1 MGICKKLTLGFV
13 AITCSSAV
21 MAQASIKLNAYNI
34 DEVIRA
40 MTLEEKAAL
49 LVGNGSQA
57 GTNSGGTMLGKTMN
71 LVPGAAGT
79 TSAIPR
85 LGIPATVVADGPAG
99 VRISPTREG
108 TGKTFYATGFPVGTA
123 LASTWNLPLVEQV
136 GRAIGNEVKEYGCDV
151 ILGPGMNIM
160 RNPLCGRN
168 FEYFSEDPIVTGKMA
183 TAYVNGIESQGVGT
197 SVKHFAVNSQET
209 ARSVVDER
217 VSQRALREIYLKG
230 FEMVVKESQPW
241 TVMSAYNKINGTY
254 AQSNRQLLTDIL
266 RNEWGYK
273 GIVMTDWTPLR
284 NTGAQISAGND
295 LMMPGYAT
303 QVQDIIDRVRGGK
316 LKEKEVDICVK
327 RVLEYIVRTPR
338 FSAYPYNDAP
348 DLAAH
353 AKITRQSATEG
364 IVLLKNKNKSLPLK
378 RDVKNVALFGLQ
390 SYDFFSGGTGSGCVH
405 TPYVVDMVKGLNN
418 AGIGTTEKLTAIYTK
433 YVDFIKEKFYADMD
447 PVMWFLNA
455 GQPKMP
461 EAEIS
466 RRCIDSEVKK
476 ADAAIITLGRQAGE
490 NVDRLEP
497 EEFNLTAL
505 EHELIENVCDAFHQE
520 GKPVIIIINSGSVI
534 ETASWSDKADAIL
547 LAWQPGEE
555 GGNSVADVLTGKANP
570 SGKLTMTW
578 PVSAADHYSSKNFPK
593 EMSLYRYRELRGWGW
608 EIPNYDVAKHEE
620 DIYVGYR
627 YFDTFDKE
635 VAYPFGY
642 GLSYTT
648 FSYEK
653 PAVRTKG
660 DDIIVTV
667 NVKNTGVCP
676 GKEVVQVYV
685 TAPKGRLQKP
695 SHELKAFAKTRELK
709 PGESETLQMSIAKRD
724 LASYDET
731 YSQWL
736 VDEGAY
742 TFHIGASSRDM
753 KGSIT
758 LHINGMTEKTGNVMA
773 PQHPLNL
780 LRQ

>member
-1 MGICKKLTLGFV
+1 MGISKKIALGLV

-21 MAQASIKLNAYNI
+21 MAQACIKLGAYNI
-34 DEVIRA
+34 DEVVKA

-49 LVGNGSQA
+49 LVGNSSQA
-57 GTNSGGTMLGKTMN
+57 GTTSGGTMLGKTMN

-99 VRISPTREG
+99 MRISPTREG
-108 TGKTFYATGFPVGTA
+108 TDKTFYATGFPVGTA

-136 GRAIGNEVKEYGCDV
+136 GRAIGNEVLEYGCDV

-183 TAYVNGIESQGVGT
+183 TAYVNGIQSQGVGT

-284 NTGAQISAGND
+284 NTGEQIGAGND

-303 QVQDIIDRVRGGK
+303 QTQDIVDRVKRGE
-316 LKEKEVDICVK
+316 LKEKDVDSCVR

-338 FSAYPYNDAP
+338 FRQYPYSDAP

-364 IVLLKNKNKSLPLK
+364 MVLLKNKNNALPLK

-418 AGIGTTEKLTAIYTK
+418 AGIRTTEKLTAIYTK
-433 YVDFIKEKFYADMD
+433 YVAYIKEKFYADMD
-447 PVMWFLNA
+447 PVM
-455 GQPKMP
+455 
-461 EAEIS
+461 
-466 RRCIDSEVKK
+466 
-476 ADAAIITLGRQAGE
+476 
-490 NVDRLEP
+490 
-497 EEFNLTAL
+497 
-505 EHELIENVCDAFHQE
+505 
-520 GKPVIIIINSGSVI
+520 
-534 ETASWSDKADAIL
+534 
-547 LAWQPGEE
+547 
-555 GGNSVADVLTGKANP
+555 
-570 SGKLTMTW
+570 
-578 PVSAADHYSSKNFPK
+578 
-593 EMSLYRYRELRGWGW
+593 
-608 EIPNYDVAKHEE
+608 
-620 DIYVGYR
+620 
-627 YFDTFDKE
+627 
-635 VAYPFGY
+635 
-642 GLSYTT
+642 
-648 FSYEK
+648 
-653 PAVRTKG
+653 
-660 DDIIVTV
+660 
-667 NVKNTGVCP
+667 
-676 GKEVVQVYV
+676 
-685 TAPKGRLQKP
+685 
-695 SHELKAFAKTRELK
+695 
-709 PGESETLQMSIAKRD
+709 
-724 LASYDET
+724 
-731 YSQWL
+731 
-736 VDEGAY
+736 
-742 TFHIGASSRDM
+742 
-753 KGSIT
+753 
-758 LHINGMTEKTGNVMA
+758 
-773 PQHPLNL
+773 
-780 LRQ
+780 